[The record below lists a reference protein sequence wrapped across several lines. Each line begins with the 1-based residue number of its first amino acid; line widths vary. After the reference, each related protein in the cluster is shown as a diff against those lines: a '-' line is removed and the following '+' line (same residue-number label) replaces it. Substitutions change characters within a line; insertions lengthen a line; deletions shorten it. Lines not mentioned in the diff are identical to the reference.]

1 MQDARMKNQLTLVH
15 TGNPTKYFVSEP
27 TIFWKGP
34 RPEQECWAQYGSS
47 VRSLLAEGAAPLLL
61 SSGHLFQVR
70 QNRQFVLRII
80 GKTRCEVFKD

>member
-1 MQDARMKNQLTLVH
+1 MQEDRTKSQLTFAH
-15 TGNPTKYFVSEP
+15 TGNPTKYYASEP
-27 TIFWKGP
+27 TIFWKGL
-34 RPEQECWAQYGSS
+34 RREQECRAQYGSS
-47 VRSLLAEGAAPLLL
+47 VRLLLAEGAAPLLL